1 MSIRVKRALI
11 AVAALAVVLTAFSA
25 GPAYA
30 QKKSKA
36 KQVQGQYLSFDE
48 ATSTIKVKEKGKERV
63 YTVKPEGS
71 ILTRTAVKING
82 HGAKIT
88 ELPPNSRIILYWMP
102 DEKDPK
108 KRFARTIDAPNIP
121 EDLQEEFDKN

>member
-11 AVAALAVVLTAFSA
+11 AVTALAVVLAAFSA
-25 GPAYA
+25 DPAHA
-30 QKKSKA
+30 QKKSKV

-48 ATSTIKVKEKGKERV
+48 ATSTIKVKEKGKEQV

-71 ILTRTAVKING
+71 ILSRTAVKING
-82 HGAKIT
+82 HDAKIT

>member
-1 MSIRVKRALI
+1 MSIRVKRALV
-11 AVAALAVVLTAFSA
+11 AVAALAVVLSAFGA

-30 QKKSKA
+30 QKKAKP
-36 KQVQGQYLSFDE
+36 KQVQGQYLSFDA
-48 ATSTIKVKEKGKERV
+48 ATNTIKVKEKGKERT

-108 KRFARTIDAPNIP
+108 QRFARTIDAPNIP
-121 EDLQEEFDKN
+121 EDLQEEFDRN